1 MTAAFV
7 AIRTTFSCLISSNNM
22 KIRTE
27 TRVNGC
33 GAVNSSL
40 VLGLVG
46 ELILFEYRVV
56 RLNGRMRFYHTF
68 SISKAEHDLPW

>member
-22 KIRTE
+22 KMRTE

-33 GAVNSSL
+33 GAVSSAL
-40 VLGLVG
+40 VLGLIG
-46 ELILFEYRVV
+46 ALIFFGHRIV
-56 RLNGRMRFYHTF
+56 RLSGRT
-68 SISKAEHDLPW
+68 